1 MTDNFLIT
9 ASILGQRL
17 TKSLL
22 PTTGKFM
29 SKTFSG
35 ITRLAPFLTIGFG
48 IWDTI
53 DGTTALKE
61 AGISSNILLKAKQL
75 SHRLTSLVAN
85 YDEIIGMSMRSM

>member
-1 MTDNFLIT
+1 MTELAIFSLIT

-17 TKSLL
+17 TESLV
-22 PTTGKFM
+22 PTSGKYM
-29 SKTFSG
+29 LKTFSG
-35 ITRLAPFLTIGFG
+35 ITKLVPFATIGFG
-48 IWDTI
+48 IWDII

-85 YDEIIGMSMRSM
+85 YDEIIGMLK